1 MADFNGTIQKK
12 KEQKRLFDVRLLRG
26 VEEGRWEWL
35 QVVEMP
41 RARSPPAQTRGLN
54 VLDGNNWPTTRKWRI
69 SISVLLTSVE
79 PGAKEPLG
87 SLSADCTALI

>member
-1 MADFNGTIQKK
+1 
-12 KEQKRLFDVRLLRG
+12 
-26 VEEGRWEWL
+26 
-35 QVVEMP
+35 MP

-79 PGAKEPLG
+79 PGAKEPLLPERRLH
-87 SLSADCTALI
+87 SLNLTAWRHGRLK